1 MPAGSRPK
9 RNTKAKKRLGED
21 SPTPAPSRRSS
32 GARKAAKVAPA
43 PDLHGVKIRLELGEG
58 SGTRI
63 KANEG
68 RIELTSIKIDRDD
81 LPPFDDFWV
90 DVVDELDAA
99 GVIQDARHQDRRYQ
113 ARLFVATKTRDGKA
127 FDLIGISTD
136 AHFATMVE
144 DHDPDEKYM
153 TLALRFVL
161 KASAQKRKEVTPPAS
176 EVTPPKSPAA
186 SAPGDPPPAP
196 KLRKKMAVPAE
207 AKKPAGAH
215 ASTRHAW
222 PASPALALSCSRAA
236 VG

>member
-1 MPAGSRPK
+1 MP
-9 RNTKAKKRLGED
+9 
-21 SPTPAPSRRSS
+21 
-32 GARKAAKVAPA
+32 
-43 PDLHGVKIRLELGEG
+43 
-58 SGTRI
+58 
-63 KANEG
+63 EG

-153 TLALRFVL
+153 TLAQDEDDEEEE
-161 KASAQKRKEVTPPAS
+161 AAAAQEAQPCCPPLF
-176 EVTPPKSPAA
+176 PA
-186 SAPGDPPPAP
+186 
-196 KLRKKMAVPAE
+196 R
-207 AKKPAGAH
+207 
-215 ASTRHAW
+215 
-222 PASPALALSCSRAA
+222 RA
-236 VG
+236 